1 MQTHALQDRECLLSS
16 NLDNETITILIDTNS
31 PFSLLGE
38 QLYYLLSSIPPL
50 EPILFSVSGEDNKP
64 LIVLGETFIS
74 ITINDD
80 TFWLQLVVTRNI
92 LFPVVLG
99 VYFL

>member
-80 TFWLQLVVTRNI
+80 TF
-92 LFPVVLG
+92 
-99 VYFL
+99 